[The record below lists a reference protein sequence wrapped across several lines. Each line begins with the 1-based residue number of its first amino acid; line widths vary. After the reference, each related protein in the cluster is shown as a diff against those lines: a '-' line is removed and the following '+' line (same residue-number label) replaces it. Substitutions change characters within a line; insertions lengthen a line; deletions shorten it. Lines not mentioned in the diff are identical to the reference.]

1 MPEGLSKTK
10 RRINSVTNTKKITK
24 AMELIASVKL
34 KKFKNTMHSNCYYA
48 DNIDNVFAELFAYKK
63 PTDEFEQKPLNKR
76 KLYIV
81 INSNLGLCSSYNNDV
96 YKYVVNN
103 LDNSNDILAI
113 GQKGSVHYSKLG
125 YKVNNDFVSITEKL
139 EYEDVLKLSR
149 FVIEKYNHN
158 EYGEIH
164 LIYTHY
170 VNSITFTVLDKKILP
185 VDVKKGEEE
194 KLPPILEPDVDTLIE
209 ALTPIYVSSTLYS
222 KIIEAQVSEQA
233 SRRRAMESANDN
245 ADELLD
251 KLRIEYNKAR
261 QSAITQEITE
271 IISGSQDK

>member
-1 MPEGLSKTK
+1 M
-10 RRINSVTNTKKITK
+10 
-24 AMELIASVKL
+24 
-34 KKFKNTMHSNCYYA
+34 
-48 DNIDNVFAELFAYKK
+48 
-63 PTDEFEQKPLNKR
+63 
-76 KLYIV
+76 
-81 INSNLGLCSSYNNDV
+81 
-96 YKYVVNN
+96 
-103 LDNSNDILAI
+103 
-113 GQKGSVHYSKLG
+113 
-125 YKVNNDFVSITEKL
+125 
-139 EYEDVLKLSR
+139 
-149 FVIEKYNHN
+149 
-158 EYGEIH
+158 
-164 LIYTHY
+164 
-170 VNSITFTVLDKKILP
+170 LDKKILP